1 MRYQTAPHPDL
12 RDTNPHQAQ
21 LEQYSRNFV
30 DANPLRHKF
39 NSFCCGTITVVTKL
53 PRLIAFD
60 LDDTLAPSKARIP
73 DRMSDLLTKLLEQA
87 HVAVISGGAI
97 AQFQQQ
103 LLTPLES
110 VVHMTEEKLEKL
122 HVLPTC
128 GTHYEVRR
136 SGAWVTVFREV
147 LTAEERTESLT
158 ALREEAQRLGLWV
171 DDPWGQ
177 ILEDR
182 GSQVTYSALGQQAP
196 LPQKMAWDPSGEK
209 KNQLSR
215 AVQKRLP
222 NLEVRS
228 GGSTSVDITRRGIDK
243 AYGMRKLV
251 EHTGIPLD
259 DMLFVGDR
267 LDPDGNDYPVLAM
280 GARCHE
286 VSGWEDTASWLEI
299 LLRRFEVSTELGE

>member
-1 MRYQTAPHPDL
+1 MQ
-12 RDTNPHQAQ
+12 
-21 LEQYSRNFV
+21 
-30 DANPLRHKF
+30 
-39 NSFCCGTITVVTKL
+39 
-53 PRLIAFD
+53 
-60 LDDTLAPSKARIP
+60 
-73 DRMSDLLTKLLEQA
+73 LLEQA

-147 LTAEERTESLT
+147 LTAVERTQSLT

-228 GGSTSVDITRRGIDK
+228 GEDPRQSISRAAASIKPTVCESLSSTRAFHSMTCCSWVIG
-243 AYGMRKLV
+243 
-251 EHTGIPLD
+251 
-259 DMLFVGDR
+259 